1 MALLPSH
8 NRMSWTSKK
17 NSQNFKESFKS
28 EHRMK
33 NAIVRGMVVCST
45 PRISNDIQQSFF
57 RKHTRGNC
65 INDAEYDV
73 HIAMLSDKKMTTS
86 STHREALFSRLSPH
100 LVIRSLRKTR
110 RKSMAANAL
119 RHLSQLLEGLQAR
132 RILAALKSFQASSCV
147 RTRSML
153 ELVTCASTL
162 RLRHFLHVSTSCCA

>member
-1 MALLPSH
+1 
-8 NRMSWTSKK
+8 MSWTSKK

-73 HIAMLSDKKMTTS
+73 HIAMLSDKNDN
-86 STHREALFSRLSPH
+86 F
-100 LVIRSLRKTR
+100 VD
-110 RKSMAANAL
+110 
-119 RHLSQLLEGLQAR
+119 SQRG
-132 RILAALKSFQASSCV
+132 FV
-147 RTRSML
+147 
-153 ELVTCASTL
+153 
-162 RLRHFLHVSTSCCA
+162 F